1 MLAECPM
8 PPEAPAGWMVLQDD
22 QHRRSTSIVP
32 GVCDIFDWL
41 TPLRV
46 RARRC
51 RSLPRRCPVK
61 IETILVEEAW
71 IMEKTAV
78 APPPPLKVLIS
89 SLLLAGRFP

>member
-8 PPEAPAGWMVLQDD
+8 PPEAPVGWIVLQAD
-22 QHRRSTSIVP
+22 QHRRSKPVVP
-32 GVCDIFDWL
+32 YGQCVLDWL

-89 SLLLAGRFP
+89 SLLLAGRLP

>member
-8 PPEAPAGWMVLQDD
+8 PPEASVGWMVLQAD
-22 QHRRSTSIVP
+22 QHRRVRPIVP
-32 GVCDIFDWL
+32 GMCDIFDWL

-89 SLLLAGRFP
+89 SLLLAGRLP